1 MVIEG
6 AACSGKTKLAALVHE
21 GARAMELKS
30 QIHHLEEPFSAKA
43 CIKKLTTGLPDGE
56 VAILDGFHFSAAAA
70 LRRRP
75 FTFRDDVLA
84 IERLLSSMQAIK
96 VELTASESVFERRL
110 IDAAPDA
117 RRRFERCTRASG
129 RSPRGRSTCTYTR
142 QPAHTG
148 GVFVACARCGS

>member
-1 MVIEG
+1 
-6 AACSGKTKLAALVHE
+6 
-21 GARAMELKS
+21 MELKS

-117 RRRFERCTRASG
+117 RRRFERWVSTWNLLRRFELIDELTVQEYLLLQNNSLIELLEISAGICRAIG
-129 RSPRGRSTCTYTR
+129 MLR
-142 QPAHTG
+142 QP
-148 GVFVACARCGS
+148 